1 MSKIGKIK
9 QQFINLLTTN
19 HEPKQIA
26 LGVAIGV
33 FIGISPLYGLQT
45 AIALLIVLLMPKINK
60 VSVILGTQVSLPPA
74 YIFICLI
81 NHRIGKFVLRKP
93 YSPLSLPALGDFTWE
108 NLIDT
113 FMSLSVGSFIFGM
126 ICSILVYFLTLNIVV
141 ILRSKRNRK

>member
-1 MSKIGKIK
+1 MSKIEKIK
-9 QQFINLLTTN
+9 QQIKGFITAN

-60 VSVILGTQVSLPPA
+60 VSVILGTQISLPPI

-93 YSPLSLPALGDFTWE
+93 CSPLSLPALGDFTRG

-126 ICSILVYFLTLNIVV
+126 ICSTLVYFLTLNIVV